1 MSRSKFSILLKKDL
15 QGLARGFGLNDDG
28 RKADLE
34 ERLVDYFQTHKEELV
49 HNYSYSKFF
58 NLSDLEDSSSS
69 TRNSSVSRSS
79 SASVS
84 VSDDHEEGEEEEE
97 EEKNEEKDEN
107 NSTQEAATN
116 EKKLTVLDIT
126 ADGNGEKFQVALR
139 GVDVFYNSFKL
150 ISSDVSNT
158 VLSENIKLQKKLSSV
173 PVITTLFVGFETGL
187 ILFHHLYNYYTYY
200 QNAAE
205 LGSEST
211 IAAAAEALPS
221 WDLLSL
227 LKLTS
232 FYGSVLVLL
241 PVIASFYFNLTASR
255 LILDPLIFALAKLM
269 LTYFLFVGSSASA
282 PLTEMLG
289 TAGYADRLYAAVGNV
304 PFFTA
309 FTGILIAMYDTIA

>member
-1 MSRSKFSILLKKDL
+1 MSRSKFAILLKKDL

-49 HNYSYSKFF
+49 HNFSYSKFF
-58 NLSDLEDSSSS
+58 NLSDLEDSRGSS
-69 TRNSSVSRSS
+69 RNNSVSRSS

-84 VSDDHEEGEEEEE
+84 DNNEEEEE
-97 EEKNEEKDEN
+97 ENEEKEEN
-107 NSTQEAATN
+107 DSTQEAATD
-116 EKKLTVLDIT
+116 EKKLALLDIT

-139 GVDVFYNSFKL
+139 GVDVFYNSFKY

-158 VLSENIKLQKKLSSV
+158 VLSENIKLQKKLSTV

-187 ILFHHLYNYYTYY
+187 ILFHHLHNYYTYY
-200 QNAAE
+200 QNIAE

-211 IAAAAEALPS
+211 IAAGAEALPS
-221 WDLLSL
+221 WDLLFL

-241 PVIASFYFNLTASR
+241 PVIVSFYFNLTASR
-255 LILDPLIFALAKLM
+255 LMLDPLIFALAKLM

-289 TAGYADRLYAAVGNV
+289 TAGYANHLYAAVGNV